1 MKRIWGNSQIL
12 RLYKC
17 FKYWFTGDYGDWLDL
32 GLVSSG
38 HLWSGM
44 LLLCAKNDLQV
55 ILAMH
60 TGQRGSINLSL
71 ISECRLYEGNNCWI
85 RAKMHSCCGSALGLH
100 ATSPLVQSWE
110 QLENTSH
117 KQAYVATFQLDFLS
131 LLEIISCCVPVCWL
145 VEVGHSKKK
154 NQDKPSSWSAC
165 PFIFILTWWKRSF
178 FINRTESRNI
188 LSQSDDEKHFLIFV
202 PLRQTAVIP

>member
-1 MKRIWGNSQIL
+1 MIHL
-12 RLYKC
+12 RLWWLA
-17 FKYWFTGDYGDWLDL
+17 WFGACLKWPPLERH
-32 GLVSSG
+32 VAA
-38 HLWSGM
+38 
-44 LLLCAKNDLQV
+44 LCKNDLQV

-145 VEVGHSKKK
+145 VEVGHSKIKEKKK
-154 NQDKPSSWSAC
+154 NQDKPSSWSAR
-165 PFIFILTWWKRSF
+165 PFIFILTWWKLSF

-188 LSQSDDEKHFLIFV
+188 LSQSDDEKPFLILIT
-202 PLRQTAVIP
+202 LRQTAAIP

>member
-1 MKRIWGNSQIL
+1 MIHG
-12 RLYKC
+12 RLWWLA
-17 FKYWFTGDYGDWLDL
+17 WFAACLKWP
-32 GLVSSG
+32 
-38 HLWSGM
+38 
-44 LLLCAKNDLQV
+44 LLERHVAALCKNDLQV

-117 KQAYVATFQLDFLS
+117 KQAYVATTQLDFLS

-145 VEVGHSKKK
+145 VEVGHSKIKK
-154 NQDKPSSWSAC
+154 S
-165 PFIFILTWWKRSF
+165 
-178 FINRTESRNI
+178 
-188 LSQSDDEKHFLIFV
+188 
-202 PLRQTAVIP
+202 RQTLQLICLSFYFHPNVVKTELFH

>member
-1 MKRIWGNSQIL
+1 MIHG
-12 RLYKC
+12 RLWWLA
-17 FKYWFTGDYGDWLDL
+17 WFGACLKWPPLERH
-32 GLVSSG
+32 VAA
-38 HLWSGM
+38 
-44 LLLCAKNDLQV
+44 LCKNDLQV

-145 VEVGHSKKK
+145 VEVGHSKIKEKK
-154 NQDKPSSWSAC
+154 KKS
-165 PFIFILTWWKRSF
+165 
-178 FINRTESRNI
+178 
-188 LSQSDDEKHFLIFV
+188 
-202 PLRQTAVIP
+202 RQTLQLICPSFYFHPNVVKTELFH

>member
-1 MKRIWGNSQIL
+1 MIHL
-12 RLYKC
+12 RLWWLA
-17 FKYWFTGDYGDWLDL
+17 WFGGCLKWPPLERH
-32 GLVSSG
+32 VAA
-38 HLWSGM
+38 
-44 LLLCAKNDLQV
+44 LCKNDLQV

-145 VEVGHSKKK
+145 VEVGHSKIKEKKK
-154 NQDKPSSWSAC
+154 NQDKPSSWSAR
-165 PFIFILTWWKRSF
+165 PFIFILTWWKLSF

-188 LSQSDDEKHFLIFV
+188 LSQSDDEKPFLILIT
-202 PLRQTAVIP
+202 LRQTAAIP